1 MSRRQRLRWIVRVTM
16 LGIFLIVLLGMETS
30 MAGETGSQKPL
41 FIGVHH
47 VGLYTGNQTDA
58 LSLAKWYEKN
68 FGFKFTGTG
77 LSYITNQSVSGNLEF
92 MKTDPEVKGHL
103 AIEVSNFEEARK
115 DLEGKGLQLG
125 PTLYV
130 GPMLVA
136 YIKGTDPA
144 GYRVH
149 LFYIKK

>member
-1 MSRRQRLRWIVRVTM
+1 
-16 LGIFLIVLLGMETS
+16 

-41 FIGVHH
+41 FIGVNH
-47 VGLYTGNQTDA
+47 VGLHTGTQTDA

-68 FGFKFTGTG
+68 FGFKFTETPV
-77 LSYITNQSVSGNLEF
+77 SYITSQSGSGNLEF
-92 MKTDPEVKGHL
+92 MKRDPEVKGHL
-103 AIEVSNFEEARK
+103 AIEVSNLEVARK

-125 PTLYV
+125 PTMDM
-130 GPMLVA
+130 GPVLTA

-144 GYRVH
+144 GYVIH

>member
-1 MSRRQRLRWIVRVTM
+1 
-16 LGIFLIVLLGMETS
+16 

-41 FIGVHH
+41 FIGVNH

-77 LSYITNQSVSGNLEF
+77 LSYITNQSGSGNLEF